1 MVEQD
6 TKIIFWD
13 RHEAALLIDL
23 CAKVRD
29 GAVKRTEGIQQ
40 LSGKL
45 RRRAELMGRKVDED
59 FRSVPSLAKYYAM
72 AEYLVTDGLRG
83 EPDAAPIFT
92 SVFRTYVSEPD
103 EFKKILDEAER
114 QCQRKIFEFDTHEV
128 IKMIEASA
136 KLSRKHTVNDA
147 AEKLAQLFQEYA
159 RRRGADDIESSRDTV
174 SVAKKL
180 STIDGIRRGR
190 QTDSAPPREVFLV
203 KLYKYDPDKFNALL
217 AEANKALGIETTLPP
232 VEVLEDILRKHFP
245 SGFKYTSAIAKK
257 QMHRYINEDQIREIA
272 DEQLIAALKEITVER
287 GDKLFLP
294 YTPEQQQLIDEMR
307 STIEGLFD
315 RGYSCVYVEK
325 VFERYADRL
334 SEVLKINSMLDLM
347 EREGWEKNI
356 LTRGTPDINSDV
368 QKFFRECHRQVSYFE
383 LEREMWFIPFEKL
396 KTAVIASPQI
406 ICIKSETYMDI
417 SAFPIDG
424 ETLIEVEQ
432 FLKKNLQSV
441 QTMTMEDCR
450 RLIGETFPS
459 IKEATANYTTQ
470 GFGSVLRGL
479 FGHEFSFNRNMIS
492 SAYEIV
498 SKRQLFVDFCNERE
512 EFTLD
517 ELQAFAEEINSQIEF
532 KSVRRVAIRI
542 SVNEFIHRDRI
553 KFNVKAIDA
562 VLDKEIEDCRSI
574 KSLSHYFYE
583 FPRLEGFRWNE
594 YILESYLFCF
604 SEEFE
609 LINSVFSKLSWGGAA
624 GRKSL
629 HLAFEDVAEKILAK
643 SKHWRDRETA
653 LDLLVSEKIL
663 LRRAFKDID
672 EVIRRLKAD
681 FD

>member
-13 RHEAALLIDL
+13 RHETALLIDL

-29 GAVKRTEGIQQ
+29 GIVKRAEGIAQ

-45 RRRAELMGRKVDED
+45 RRRAELMGRKVDDD
-59 FRSVPSLAKYYAM
+59 FRSVPNLAAYYAM

-83 EPDAAPIFT
+83 DPDAAPIFT

-114 QCQRKIFEFDTHEV
+114 QCQRKIFDFDTHEV

-136 KLSRKHTVNDA
+136 KLSRKYTVNDA
-147 AEKLAQLFQEYA
+147 AENLAQVFQEYA
-159 RRRGADDIESSRDTV
+159 RRRGIVDGDLSRDTA
-174 SVAKKL
+174 SIAKKL
-180 STIDGIRRGR
+180 VTIDGIRRGR

-203 KLYKYDPDKFNALL
+203 KLYRNDPDKFNALL
-217 AEANKALGIETTLPP
+217 VEANKALGIETSLPP
-232 VEVLEDILRKHFP
+232 PELLISILKRYFAN
-245 SGFKYTSAIAKK
+245 GFKYTSAIALK
-257 QMHRYINEDQIREIA
+257 QMHRYIDEDQIREITDA
-272 DEQLIAALKEITVER
+272 QLIGALKEITIEF
-287 GDKLFLP
+287 GEKLFLP
-294 YTPEQQQLIDEMR
+294 YTPEQQQLIDEVR
-307 STIEGLFD
+307 ATVETLFD

-334 SEVLKINSMLDLM
+334 AEVLNISAVVDLM
-347 EREGWEKNI
+347 ERQGWEKNI
-356 LTRGTPDINSDV
+356 LSRSTPDIAADV
-368 QKFFRECHRQVSYFE
+368 QKFFREIGRQVSYFE

-406 ICIKSETYMDI
+406 ICVKPETYMDI
-417 SAFPIDG
+417 SAFPIDA

-432 FLKKNLQSV
+432 FLKQNLQSV
-441 QTMTMEDCR
+441 QTLSIEECR
-450 RLIGETFPS
+450 RLICQHFPS
-459 IKEATANYTTQ
+459 IRKATEGFTTA
-470 GFGSVLRGL
+470 GFGNILRAL

-492 SAYEIV
+492 AAFEIV

-512 EFTLD
+512 RFTLD
-517 ELQAFAEEINSQIEF
+517 ELQTFAEEINSQIEF
-532 KSVRRVAIRI
+532 KSVRKVAVRI
-542 SVNEFIHRDRI
+542 SVNDFIRRDQI
-553 KFNVKAIDA
+553 HFDVKAIDD
-562 VLDKEIEDCRSI
+562 VLDRLIDDCRSI
-574 KSLSHYFYE
+574 KSLSLLFK
-583 FPRLEGFRWNE
+583 RLPPIEGFEWNE

-604 SEEFE
+604 SEQFE

-624 GRKSL
+624 GRRSL
-629 HLAFEDVAEKILAK
+629 NLVFEDVAEKILAK
-643 SKHWRDRETA
+643 SKHWKDRETA

-672 EVIRRLKAD
+672 EVIRRLKAED
-681 FD
+681 E